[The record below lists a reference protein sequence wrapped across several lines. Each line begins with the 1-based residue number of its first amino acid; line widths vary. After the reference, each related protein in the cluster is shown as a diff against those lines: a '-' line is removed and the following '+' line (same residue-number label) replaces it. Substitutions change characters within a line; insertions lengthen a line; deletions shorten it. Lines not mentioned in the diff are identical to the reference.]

1 VAGEVI
7 LVVLLGRIESHERHH
22 LRHDRPAE
30 HVISPRG
37 VYVAECR
44 PPLRV
49 AGVEH
54 HRARFDHFAKEGHWD
69 YAALS
74 AQSVKVDPETGLVDI
89 VQRMQAADEHFD
101 YDVSTYTSAPRHAR
115 PFGPYPYPYSYFSPY
130 SYYGPGWWDYGFG
143 GLGFWWGR
151 TY

>member
-1 VAGEVI
+1 
-7 LVVLLGRIESHERHH
+7 
-22 LRHDRPAE
+22 
-30 HVISPRG
+30 
-37 VYVAECR
+37 
-44 PPLRV
+44 
-49 AGVEH
+49 VEH